1 MNKSACGTKMT
12 TDDMKHIID
21 VISLLHLILQR
32 VFDDSEL
39 NNYFNELIVGD
50 VYC

>member
-1 MNKSACGTKMT
+1 MT

-21 VISLLHLILQR
+21 GISLLHLILQR
-32 VFDDSEL
+32 VFDDSEI
-39 NNYFNELIVGD
+39 NNSSNELIVGD